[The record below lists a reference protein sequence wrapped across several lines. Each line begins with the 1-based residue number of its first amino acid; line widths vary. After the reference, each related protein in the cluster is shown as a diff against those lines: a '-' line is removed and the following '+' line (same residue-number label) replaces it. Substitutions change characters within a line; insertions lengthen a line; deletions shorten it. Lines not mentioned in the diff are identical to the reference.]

1 MKTPLLLLSML
12 TLLLFHQHV
21 NAQTQSQLPRNFAAG
36 FAGVEPNTTSA
47 LFGIEY
53 ERILPSKGAV
63 QFGASGVYIFRYN
76 VESLALFG
84 DSSPEFRSVGMLMA
98 NGTLFTSKTKKQ
110 SGFFLKA
117 GLGAGL
123 THHQF
128 YEAKTN
134 KLHSVGDLGT
144 GWYIPFDAGSGL
156 QLGPSLLFASEGGIV
171 RLKAAFGF

>member
-1 MKTPLLLLSML
+1 M
-12 TLLLFHQHV
+12 V
-21 NAQTQSQLPRNFAAG
+21 SQLPKNFAAG

-53 ERILPSKGAV
+53 ERILPSKGAA
-63 QFGASGVYIFRYN
+63 QFGISGVYIFRYN

-84 DSSPEFRSVGMLMA
+84 DSSPEFRSIGMLMG
-98 NGTLFTSKTKKQ
+98 NGTFFTSKKQ

-117 GLGAGL
+117 GLGVGL

-134 KLHSVGDLGT
+134 KLHPVGDLGA
-144 GWYIPFDAGSGL
+144 GWFIPFDASTGL
-156 QLGPSLLFASEGGIV
+156 QIGPSLLFASEGGIV
-171 RLKAAFGF
+171 RVRVAFGF